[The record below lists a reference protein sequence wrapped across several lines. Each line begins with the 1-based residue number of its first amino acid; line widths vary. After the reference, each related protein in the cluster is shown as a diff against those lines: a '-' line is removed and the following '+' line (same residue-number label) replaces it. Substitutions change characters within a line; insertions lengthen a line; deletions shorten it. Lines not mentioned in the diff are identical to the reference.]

1 MSSRI
6 RLSKVRNQCRNA
18 MSRIEYGRP
27 QKESLTAEELK
38 AYTVLQKWDAVCKNV
53 ERWLRGL

>member
-6 RLSKVRNQCRNA
+6 RLSKVRNQCWNA
-18 MSRIEYGRP
+18 MSRIEYGRL

-38 AYTVLQKWDAVCKNV
+38 AYTALQNWDAACKSV